1 MHELTGV
8 ANMSYWAN
16 PFDTTAGMS
25 VQKTLFESLYM
36 DEGKTGF
43 DFREH
48 AYHFESRFFQGRGA
62 DMVGVA
68 ALRTL
73 TLVYDDLDR
82 GMSRDSGIYC
92 CEVCGRK
99 DHLWSWEYIDFGFY
113 NDDQWLSGVYEPNKA
128 PGGIYNGSAYGITA
142 QVRCNEVSSCT
153 HCGIT
158 YLAPIS
164 DITTCQQCDRG
175 PAESD
180 PDKLGMVQ
188 AGCGAM
194 GTVYHDIPPI
204 TAAQSYTISAQISS
218 QTSRVNFVTLVSS
231 KSLTVRIPKQV
242 NPSSMVIEWTG
253 DTAPFSSR
261 QGECALDR
269 RQAKQWIPEL
279 SIILPARVTTS
290 GRGTANS
297 PIRFPISL
305 FGGYSSTASPLYPG
319 LTAFGGNSITQIKHD
334 RSISFAF
341 AGYRTPTPLSTGS
354 ISSWKDATLIPGYT
368 NTLRT
373 QSRVK
378 LVSTLGPTDRTNR
391 SFQLTQFV
399 LHDGDASTFNANGVK
414 VEQYPS
420 GGGRSWR
427 STRNTDAYTES
438 YTDRLPVMRF
448 RSEQPD
454 FRGQLVDGRC
464 GFCMGGHSSIACPSK
479 GGVVDWVNLLNPS
492 MRDIDD
498 HGLLRVA
505 AQRIIPIPEVPSVL
519 KAEDPGIPG
528 IGLTCPNDTAAAY
541 AYMSYAIDVKDG
553 LLSKV
558 REILKKWRE
567 SQLLAP
573 ASGTVSNYPWGVSPI
588 GDIEDPA
595 IKELLDDFG
604 IVTPNT
610 PPLSFFS
617 YIITLQKA
625 RAVVETNGRMRP
637 AFSQRR
643 RRPIAYSGVLDA
655 DTMAT
660 VEDDGDY
667 NVDYWFYARH
677 GGSGSRRSGNLVKPT
692 KYRRFGTVAVEKEL
706 VEDAK
711 HQSSMFI
718 VPPLVTKLHSV
729 RTFRNFSF
737 DDVNDTIFKTHY
749 CETCRDTYS
758 GSAAGS
764 IMNQMLPAVAN
775 LVMDPGGW
783 PVSWDFVENNRLG
796 LADWQIACQ
805 IAFEDN
811 RKLQICPDAMIE
823 VIKPADPMT
832 EDPTINYEPY
842 WLVPGSGIKDIRYPE
857 EMMWVPEGKLPTV
870 PGYTG
875 HDDKNVTIDG
885 QVFEIPTPRKNYLMS
900 EHGDHS
906 NYSPLPNL
914 GVGLIRNLAPN
925 GPFYRRD
932 PVGNL
937 IPIMWGVM
945 KDGRKVTTGN
955 SSLAATGVGGV
966 P

>member
-1 MHELTGV
+1 
-8 ANMSYWAN
+8 
-16 PFDTTAGMS
+16 
-25 VQKTLFESLYM
+25 
-36 DEGKTGF
+36 
-43 DFREH
+43 
-48 AYHFESRFFQGRGA
+48 
-62 DMVGVA
+62 
-68 ALRTL
+68 
-73 TLVYDDLDR
+73 
-82 GMSRDSGIYC
+82 
-92 CEVCGRK
+92 
-99 DHLWSWEYIDFGFY
+99 
-113 NDDQWLSGVYEPNKA
+113 
-128 PGGIYNGSAYGITA
+128 
-142 QVRCNEVSSCT
+142 
-153 HCGIT
+153 
-158 YLAPIS
+158 
-164 DITTCQQCDRG
+164 
-175 PAESD
+175 
-180 PDKLGMVQ
+180 
-188 AGCGAM
+188 
-194 GTVYHDIPPI
+194 
-204 TAAQSYTISAQISS
+204 
-218 QTSRVNFVTLVSS
+218 
-231 KSLTVRIPKQV
+231 
-242 NPSSMVIEWTG
+242 
-253 DTAPFSSR
+253 
-261 QGECALDR
+261 
-269 RQAKQWIPEL
+269 
-279 SIILPARVTTS
+279 
-290 GRGTANS
+290 
-297 PIRFPISL
+297 
-305 FGGYSSTASPLYPG
+305 
-319 LTAFGGNSITQIKHD
+319 
-334 RSISFAF
+334 
-341 AGYRTPTPLSTGS
+341 
-354 ISSWKDATLIPGYT
+354 
-368 NTLRT
+368 
-373 QSRVK
+373 
-378 LVSTLGPTDRTNR
+378 
-391 SFQLTQFV
+391 
-399 LHDGDASTFNANGVK
+399 
-414 VEQYPS
+414 
-420 GGGRSWR
+420 
-427 STRNTDAYTES
+427 
-438 YTDRLPVMRF
+438 
-448 RSEQPD
+448 
-454 FRGQLVDGRC
+454 
-464 GFCMGGHSSIACPSK
+464 MGGHSGIDCPSK
-479 GGVVDWVNLLNPS
+479 RGVVDWVNLLNPS

-541 AYMSYAIDVKDG
+541 AYLSYAIDVKDG

-558 REILKKWRE
+558 RDILRKWRE

-573 ASGTVSNYPWGVSPI
+573 GSGTVSNYPWGVSPI

-625 RAVVETNGRMRP
+625 RAVVEINGRMRP

-643 RRPIAYSGVLDA
+643 RKPIAYQGMLDA

-677 GGSGSRRSGNLVKPT
+677 GGSGSRRGGNLVKPT

-811 RKLQICPDAMIE
+811 RKLQICPDPMIE

-875 HDDKNVTIDG
+875 HDDKNVTINDR
-885 QVFEIPTPRKNYLMS
+885 FLK
-900 EHGDHS
+900 
-906 NYSPLPNL
+906 SPLL
-914 GVGLIRNLAPN
+914 EKI
-925 GPFYRRD
+925 
-932 PVGNL
+932 
-937 IPIMWGVM
+937 
-945 KDGRKVTTGN
+945 T
-955 SSLAATGVGGV
+955 
-966 P
+966 